1 MAKCLFCY
9 QPLEEER
16 YHKKCCKK
24 FFGYDTIPELIL
36 DQELLTKLAKETVNK
51 RIALTGVQP
60 KLSID
65 VENIAGTKRLT
76 IVGLWGKYILK
87 PQNREILQMPEVEDL
102 TMHLANI
109 FGIKTCDHCL
119 IPTSNGDL
127 VYLAKRF
134 DRVGN
139 VKIHMED
146 FCQLGE
152 FQTEQKYDSSYERC
166 GKLIHAYCTNNKL
179 DIINYFELLLFS
191 FLSGN
196 SDMHMKNFSV
206 MHLDNGIALSPAYDL
221 INSDLIF
228 PKDKEDMALL
238 LNGRKSKIK
247 LKDFQMLSEV
257 LGIGENVF
265 DRILKKFTS
274 ATDQVF
280 HLIEQSFLSESYKET
295 YKMIWI
301 NRLKRLE

>member
-9 QPLEEER
+9 QPLEESL

-24 FFGYDTIPELIL
+24 FFGYDTLPELIL
-36 DQELLTKLAKETVNK
+36 NNDLLAKLAKETVNK
-51 RIALTGVQP
+51 RISLTGVQP

-87 PQNREILQMPEVEDL
+87 PQNGEIAQMPEAEDL
-102 TMHLANI
+102 TMHLANL

-134 DRVGN
+134 DRVDN
-139 VKIHMED
+139 IKIHLED

-166 GKLIHAYCTNNKL
+166 GKLITTHCTNSRL
-179 DIINYFELLLFS
+179 DVINYFELLLFS

-196 SDMHMKNFSV
+196 NDMHMKNFSI
-206 MHLDNGIALSPAYDL
+206 MHLDQGIVLSPAYDL
-221 INSDLIF
+221 INSHLIY

-247 LKDFQMLSEV
+247 LKDFQMLSGV
-257 LGIGENVF
+257 LGIREKVF
-265 DRILKKFTS
+265 DRILKKFNS
-274 ATDQVF
+274 ATDKVF
-280 HLIEQSFLSESYKET
+280 HLIDHSFLSESYKET
-295 YKMIWI
+295 YKMIWE